1 MSSESAVAFGL
12 SPRYGEFPAK
22 DTKEDIA
29 EMVER
34 VLDQM
39 RLSTYEKPFALVNDD
54 VLSTGSTPHNMFAS
68 HVWESQHHSPSQL
81 ASLTRAIKDLTKYV
95 QDQDARIVKITDR
108 VKGMMDEESSH
119 APGKRPQV
127 QEIVDLPSKQV
138 KHAKEI
144 QISSNGTI
152 PINQIKEFIIW
163 EPLKTRT
170 RLLRNPP

>member
-1 MSSESAVAFGL
+1 
-12 SPRYGEFPAK
+12 
-22 DTKEDIA
+22 
-29 EMVER
+29 
-34 VLDQM
+34 
-39 RLSTYEKPFALVNDD
+39 
-54 VLSTGSTPHNMFAS
+54 MFAS
-68 HVWESQHHSPSQL
+68 HVWESQHHSPSPTMKMQVIMTSTSSIEEQL
-81 ASLTRAIKDLTKYV
+81 ASLTRAIKDLTKYI

-138 KHAKEI
+138 EHAKEI